1 MIVSIPKS
9 MYGLCPVRTVKYLSS
24 ETIMSTEE
32 NTRQKIYFACDIC
45 LIKKNRSIYI
55 SNNRIIYTYIVDRH
69 GYGHMYDSSAN
80 GKTIICREISHYVR
94 MGTQNLLLPLNRRIK
109 MADGNYDPHII
120 CDREIIDEVMRQKM
134 RKESLDER

>member
-1 MIVSIPKS
+1 MFVSIPKS

-24 ETIMSTEE
+24 ETIMSTKGI
-32 NTRQKIYFACDIC
+32 TRQKICFACNIC

-80 GKTIICREISHYVR
+80 GKTIICREISPYVR

-109 MADGNYDPHII
+109 MYDPHII

-134 RKESLDER
+134 RKESFDER